1 MRSALTT
8 AAGVAGGMLV
18 ADSIRNMMGGGAHA
32 NPHRDAGADA
42 RAEDA
47 RYADKDN
54 NPGNDPATN
63 EDDGNDPG
71 FDSGGGGDEIEI

>member
-1 MRSALTT
+1 
-8 AAGVAGGMLV
+8 
-18 ADSIRNMMGGGAHA
+18 MMGGGAHA
-32 NPHRDAGADA
+32 SPHHDAGAGGGA

-47 RYADKDN
+47 RYADDKDN
-54 NPGNDPATN
+54 DPGNDPAANN